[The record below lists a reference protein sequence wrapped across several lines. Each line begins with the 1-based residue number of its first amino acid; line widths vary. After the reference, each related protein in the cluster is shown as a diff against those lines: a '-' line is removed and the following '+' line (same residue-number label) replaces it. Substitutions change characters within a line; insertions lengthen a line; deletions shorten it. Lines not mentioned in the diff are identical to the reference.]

1 MHLDNKR
8 LQSIQRYK
16 ALIQNKIDHE
26 TDPVE
31 LETWSIIL
39 QEYRKEEQT
48 ILERLDV
55 KRWYPNS
62 VKDAYTGNN
71 ATMTTNIAYI
81 CPRSL
86 YKNTTKNTEELLW

>member
-8 LQSIQRYK
+8 LQSIQRFK

-39 QEYRKEEQT
+39 QEYTKEEQL

-55 KRWYPNS
+55 KR
-62 VKDAYTGNN
+62 
-71 ATMTTNIAYI
+71 
-81 CPRSL
+81 
-86 YKNTTKNTEELLW
+86 

>member
-8 LQSIQRYK
+8 LQSIQQYK

-26 TDPVE
+26 TNPQE

-39 QEYRKEEQT
+39 QEYRKEEKQ

-55 KRWYPNS
+55 KR
-62 VKDAYTGNN
+62 
-71 ATMTTNIAYI
+71 
-81 CPRSL
+81 
-86 YKNTTKNTEELLW
+86 

>member
-1 MHLDNKR
+1 MDILKKKTFFGGIKDMHLDNRR

-39 QEYRKEEQT
+39 REYQKEEKQ

-55 KRWYPNS
+55 KR
-62 VKDAYTGNN
+62 
-71 ATMTTNIAYI
+71 
-81 CPRSL
+81 
-86 YKNTTKNTEELLW
+86 